1 MLLYLLIVNAAAF
14 TLMLADKINA
24 KKNAW
29 RIPEKVLFFAAI
41 IGGSIGS
48 LLGMYLF
55 RHKTR
60 HWYFV
65 YGMPLILILQI
76 AGIFLLKL
84 APIEIRFM

>member
-14 TLMLADKINA
+14 ALMLADKIKAN
-24 KKNAW
+24 KNAW

-55 RHKTR
+55 RHKTK
-60 HWYFV
+60 HFSFIF
-65 YGMPLILILQI
+65 GLPLILAIQV
-76 AGIFLLKL
+76 L
-84 APIEIRFM
+84 AAVLIMG

>member
-14 TLMLADKINA
+14 ALMLADKIKA

-55 RHKTR
+55 RHKTK
-60 HWYFV
+60 HFSFIF
-65 YGMPLILILQI
+65 GLPLILAIQV
-76 AGIFLLKL
+76 L
-84 APIEIRFM
+84 ATVLIMG